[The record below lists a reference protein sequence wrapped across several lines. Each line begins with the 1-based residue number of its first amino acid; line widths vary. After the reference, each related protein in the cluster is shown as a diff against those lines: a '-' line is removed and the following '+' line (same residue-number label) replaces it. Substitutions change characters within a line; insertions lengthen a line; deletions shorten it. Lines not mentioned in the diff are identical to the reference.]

1 MPLGHLGVNVP
12 DLSRAKDY
20 HDRLMPLLDY
30 VEFFSRPEEFSY
42 QPADGKVGTFV
53 FFYEAAEAGD
63 YSRFRTG
70 VQHLAFMVPTRARVH
85 EAHELAG
92 SLGSEILHAPREF
105 PEYHVGYYA
114 AFWLDPFGMQLEVV
128 CHRLTTEPVISP
140 T

>member
-20 HDRLMPLLDY
+20 YDRLMPLLDY

-42 QPADGKVGTFV
+42 QPAGGKVGTFV
-53 FFYEAAEAGD
+53 FFYEAAEEGD

-85 EAHELAG
+85 AAHELAV
-92 SLGSEILHAPREF
+92 SLGSEVIHDPREF
-105 PEYHVGYYA
+105 PEYHAGYYA
-114 AFWLDPFGMQLEVV
+114 AFWLDPFGQQLEVV
-128 CHRLTTEPVISP
+128 CHRDAEG
-140 T
+140 